1 MVSKIPTARYLH
13 INAVIRKRAVRA
25 WQQQEAARVDV
36 HAHFKGVLVRLVVTY
51 CYHLSIETYTIL
63 SDSTLKLSI
72 NGIIFIFYS
81 FQFFTAPTNHGKTHF
96 YGHGKPFT
104 SLSFFISILP
114 A

>member
-36 HAHFKGVLVRLVVTY
+36 HAHFKGVLVRLVITY

-63 SDSTLKLSI
+63 SDSTLNQYQRGNLY
-72 NGIIFIFYS
+72 F
-81 FQFFTAPTNHGKTHF
+81 
-96 YGHGKPFT
+96 
-104 SLSFFISILP
+104 L
-114 A
+114 